1 MSRGVIVLAPPWP
14 RSGSGN
20 VFAAQ
25 AAAHAR
31 RGARVFL
38 LLTPLGRGFAHAKT
52 ALWQDAL
59 SAMRYPGV
67 ETVAYPRTGRRRL
80 RAYLEWVLAG
90 RDDSLALTARYGAAG
105 RMPAE
110 LGSFLDAT
118 EVDLVHA
125 NHVFCMAL
133 AQRVARMVHSA
144 QGRRPRILLDT
155 HDIQSDAYAVRHKKN
170 PFSRRLDSRDELL
183 RTELALCAAADAF
196 VHVTQADC
204 DFFAA
209 HLPGKRHQ
217 VVLPTLDPA
226 TEAEL
231 IRRRG
236 AGRPGGAGCF
246 LYVGNQHEA
255 NLATVRWLLT
265 EVLPLAGPGVADRV
279 RIVGAIGGML
289 SRRDPDLFRQH
300 APLFVGEVP
309 SVFDFYAD
317 ARAVL
322 APATA
327 GTGSSIKLIEAL
339 CIGKPVLATGLGLRG
354 LPAGA
359 AAGADIEVADTAAG
373 FAAALSRRS
382 DAAASPSFSAANAAL
397 YDRLFSNARYFAEL
411 DDLVYGRSRSALAS
425 VDIG

>member
-1 MSRGVIVLAPPWP
+1 
-14 RSGSGN
+14 
-20 VFAAQ
+20 
-25 AAAHAR
+25 
-31 RGARVFL
+31 
-38 LLTPLGRGFAHAKT
+38 
-52 ALWQDAL
+52 
-59 SAMRYPGV
+59 
-67 ETVAYPRTGRRRL
+67 
-80 RAYLEWVLAG
+80 
-90 RDDSLALTARYGAAG
+90 
-105 RMPAE
+105 
-110 LGSFLDAT
+110 
-118 EVDLVHA
+118 
-125 NHVFCMAL
+125 
-133 AQRVARMVHSA
+133 
-144 QGRRPRILLDT
+144 
-155 HDIQSDAYAVRHKKN
+155 
-170 PFSRRLDSRDELL
+170 
-183 RTELALCAAADAF
+183 
-196 VHVTQADC
+196 
-204 DFFAA
+204 
-209 HLPGKRHQ
+209 
-217 VVLPTLDPA
+217 
-226 TEAEL
+226 
-231 IRRRG
+231 
-236 AGRPGGAGCF
+236 
-246 LYVGNQHEA
+246 
-255 NLATVRWLLT
+255 
-265 EVLPLAGPGVADRV
+265 VADRV

>member
-1 MSRGVIVLAPPWP
+1 MNRGVIVLAPPWP

-20 VFAAQ
+20 AFAAQ
-25 AAAHAR
+25 AAAHAA

-59 SAMRYPGV
+59 TAMRYPGV
-67 ETVAYPRTGRRRL
+67 DTVAYLRTGRRRL
-80 RAYLEWVLAG
+80 RAYLEWLLAG
-90 RDDSLALTARYGAAG
+90 RDDSLALTARYAAAG

-110 LGSFLDAT
+110 LGSFLAAAD
-118 EVDLVHA
+118 VDLVHA

-133 AQRVARMVHSA
+133 ARRVAHMVHRV

-155 HDIQSDAYAVRHKKN
+155 HDIQSDAFAVRHKKN
-170 PFSRRLDSRDELL
+170 PFSRRLDSHAELL
-183 RTELALCAAADAF
+183 RTELALCAEADAL

-204 DFFAA
+204 DFFATR
-209 HLPGKRHQ
+209 LPGKRHQ

-236 AGRPGGAGCF
+236 ASRPSGTGSF
-246 LYVGNQHEA
+246 LYVGTQHDA

-279 RIVGAIGGML
+279 RIVGSIGGML
-289 SRRDPDLFRQH
+289 SRRDPDLFRRH

-309 SVFDFYAD
+309 SVFDFYAG

-339 CIGKPVLATGLGLRG
+339 CLGKPVLTTGLGLRG

-359 AAGADIEVADTAAG
+359 AAGADIEVADTAAS
-373 FAAALSRRS
+373 FAAALGRRS
-382 DAAASPSFSAANAAL
+382 DAAASPSFSAVNAAL
-397 YDRLFSNARYFAEL
+397 YDRLFSNARYFPAL
-411 DDLVYGRSRSALAS
+411 DN
-425 VDIG
+425 